1 MRRSSASG
9 SCSPAVG
16 SAYRLALTGTGGNP
30 GWSIECTIA
39 GIFKVQDTC
48 TSAKAAPLLTNVSG
62 GEDATF
68 EASESASCS
77 LGNASSGMVIGSDLT
92 ENPSGKTLSVG
103 GLPEAPTT
111 KEQEGGKNPGTKN
124 IESCPVG
131 DPIDCATGNLSEEQT
146 DISIG
151 GRGPGLRV
159 MRSYNSLAAAEATT
173 SGLWGYGWT
182 GPYSSHLE
190 INTGAATAT
199 VFQENGSDVVF
210 FKSGSTYAPASW
222 VQATLAE
229 SGSDYIYTLP
239 DQSKL
244 EFNSS
249 GQLLKETERNGNSN
263 TMTYNGSKQLEKVSD
278 EDSRLLTFKYN
289 GGGEVESVTDPM
301 SHVVEYA
308 YSSGNLAK
316 VTIEGKVRWEYE
328 YEGHLLKKM
337 KDGRG
342 DATTNEYDSSHRV
355 IKQVIAGHERKL
367 KYASTPGTETTLT
380 EPNGSETLEQFN
392 AAGEPIKIT
401 KAVGVSGVETT
412 TEYKYNGEYEL
423 TKLSDPNKHVTEYGY
438 NTTGDRT
445 SDKDPNGDE
454 KKWGLRQ
461 HARRRNGNHPR
472 RRDDDDQTQRRR
484 GPDDDRTPDR
494 RQNPGNEI
502 QIRRQRRRRRRNQP
516 AGRHDQIHLRRRRR
530 QGNRTGPRR
539 RRTQVEIQR
548 RLAGDRR
555 NQPAGLHHENRTR
568 RTGPADED
576 HRPLDAH
583 DRIHLRW
590 RRQRRNGNRRQ
601 VKLNELR
608 IQRRKPADQSLRTEQ
623 SRRRNWLRL
632 RRQDDQPHRR

>member
-1 MRRSSASG
+1 
-9 SCSPAVG
+9 
-16 SAYRLALTGTGGNP
+16 
-30 GWSIECTIA
+30 
-39 GIFKVQDTC
+39 
-48 TSAKAAPLLTNVSG
+48 
-62 GEDATF
+62 
-68 EASESASCS
+68 
-77 LGNASSGMVIGSDLT
+77 MVIGSDLT

-423 TKLSDPNKHVTEYGY
+423 TKLTDPNKHVTEYGY

-454 KKWGLRQ
+454 KKWAYDSTHDVETETTPEGETTTI
-461 HARRRNGNHPR
+461 RRNADGDPTTIER
-472 RRDDDDQTQRRR
+472 PIEGKTQETKYKYDAK
-484 GPDDDRTPDR
+484 GDVEEET
-494 RQNPGNEI
+494 NPLGDTTKYTYD
-502 QIRRQRRRRRRNQP
+502 
-516 AGRHDQIHLRRRRR
+516 G
-530 QGNRTGPRR
+530 
-539 RRTQVEIQR
+539 
-548 RLAGDRR
+548 AGDKEIEQDPEGDERKWKYNADSQVIEETSPR
-555 NQPAGLHHENRTR
+555 GFTTKIERDERGLPTKI
-568 RTGPADED
+568 TD
-576 HRPLDAH
+576 PLTHTTEYTYDGDGNVEMETDAS
-583 DRIHLRW
+583 
-590 RRQRRNGNRRQ
+590 Q
-601 VKLNELR
+601 
-608 IQRRKPADQSLRTEQ
+608 T
-623 SRRRNWLRL
+623 
-632 RRQDDQPHRR
+632 